1 MSDSPPRCVICQRW
15 CADLGLSICRCC
27 RALRG
32 LRSVVENPLLGGLAI
47 GKVANLL
54 EEALGSAQ
62 SLVKTF
68 PPAQEVCKAKAI
80 AASTLPPPNWKPTLK
95 ASQSEPRTT
104 SAQDTEEVKAK
115 ELERKKEKKE
125 EKERRRRK
133 EKSASP
139 RRGRGSRSPEKER
152 RRGDR
157 SRDRQEKEAQTKS
170 DPGRSAS

>member
-1 MSDSPPRCVICQRW
+1 M
-15 CADLGLSICRCC
+15 
-27 RALRG
+27 
-32 LRSVVENPLLGGLAI
+32 ENPLLGGLAI

-125 EKERRRRK
+125 EKERGAERK
-133 EKSASP
+133 NRLLLGE
-139 RRGRGSRSPEKER
+139 G
-152 RRGDR
+152 GDR
-157 SRDRQEKEAQTKS
+157 ALLKKKGGGGIGLGIGKREGGADKVRPRAICLL
-170 DPGRSAS
+170 RSCP